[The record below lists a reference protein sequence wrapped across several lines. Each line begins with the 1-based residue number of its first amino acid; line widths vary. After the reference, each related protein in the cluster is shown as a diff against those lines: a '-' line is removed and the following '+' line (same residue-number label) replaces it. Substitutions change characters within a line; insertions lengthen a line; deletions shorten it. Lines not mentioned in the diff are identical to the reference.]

1 MNDKQQADHSDCT
14 PHREYKYRVART
26 SRSCRDP
33 RGSAD
38 VRMRQTWCMTVNA
51 ARTEARYRE
60 VAGEITVWG
69 VRKGSG

>member
-14 PHREYKYRVART
+14 PHRSQISSPKNI
-26 SRSCRDP
+26 RSCRDP

-51 ARTEARYRE
+51 ARTEALYRE